1 MATVFSA
8 PTIDEPARAVGV
20 RHGGISKIETD
31 IVRPMSR
38 LSTDDGTWAAG
49 KQLEFRF
56 RSDSSR
62 FFSPKDRPFG
72 CLSWGAGAGVM
83 AAEPTRDTVSTV
95 AFAAVLVAS

>member
-56 RSDSSR
+56 RRDSSR

-72 CLSWGAGAGVM
+72 CLSWGLA
-83 AAEPTRDTVSTV
+83 
-95 AFAAVLVAS
+95 LASWPPSPHVTQYRPWLLQRSW